1 MRVQDILV
9 PTEAEAEKV
18 AERLKNGED
27 FVALAKEVSKDPSSA
42 SGGLPFVP
50 LGGLIA
56 PVEDAVSAL
65 KVGQI
70 SKPVQTQFGWN
81 IFKLEEKRQRPLPTW
96 DTLRDELAQQKV
108 REVVSRLRRGAKIE
122 LLDKLNRAVVKP

>member
-1 MRVQDILV
+1 MRVQNILV

-81 IFKLEEKRQRPLPTW
+81 IFKLEEKRNSHCLRGTPLEMSSRNRRSERSC
-96 DTLRDELAQQKV
+96 RD
-108 REVVSRLRRGAKIE
+108 
-122 LLDKLNRAVVKP
+122 